1 MQAARFPARA
11 VLWAVLLLAAPFAVY
26 APTILHEY
34 GFRDDYSLQEES
46 RATPGS
52 LIRFTSSYGRPI
64 YGALLVATLQG
75 TDTVSDF
82 KWLRGLSV
90 LLLALVAA
98 ATWRILRSAGWT
110 SADAAAAALAL
121 AFLPSAQVLAGWAIA
136 WPIAFA
142 TLCAALGFVAVN
154 AAAEAGRDRRAGFAV
169 GALLYVIATL
179 TYQPGALFAVV
190 PLAGCL
196 LVRTDPARKRTIWT
210 AAHLATLFGSV
221 AAALGAMQLLFS
233 VGAVPAA
240 DAMAFEADP
249 LGKLGWFVTQPLL
262 NAVALFA
269 LRDRLDTDAAF
280 WIAAAA
286 SAAAIVA
293 GLAAGPRLERRI
305 DRATLWFC
313 LLALPFAAHS
323 VSLAA
328 VLRTPAYRTLWPLA
342 GLMAVLAVF
351 ALRRLERAGRL
362 STRAH
367 ALLLAAAV
375 ALGGVLAAQHAY
387 ALIAEPQGR
396 EWDLVRDGVE
406 ALPTGRALD
415 VFIVR
420 PRMEE
425 RSTRR
430 IFADEFGSL
439 STNSDWATAAMFRAA
454 LRERFPDGAP
464 KGTSYSVASGLD
476 GPRQTPV
483 PDAVID
489 MRPLREHRVD

>member
-11 VLWAVLLLAAPFAVY
+11 VLSAVLLLAAPFAVY

-75 TDTVSDF
+75 TDTVADF

-98 ATWRILRSAGWT
+98 ATWRILLKAGWT
-110 SADAAAAALAL
+110 ATDAAAAALAL

-142 TLCAALGFVAVN
+142 TLCAALGFIAVN
-154 AAAEAGRDRRAGFAV
+154 AATRPGRSRVGFVAGAV
-169 GALLYVIATL
+169 LYAVATL
-179 TYQPGALFAVV
+179 TYQPSALFAVV

-196 LVRTDPARKRTIWT
+196 LVRTDAARERTVWA

-221 AAALGAMQLLFS
+221 AAALGAMQLAFS
-233 VGAVPAA
+233 LGAVPAS
-240 DAMAFEADP
+240 DAMAFEEDP
-249 LGKLGWFVTQPLL
+249 LGKLGWFLTQPLV
-262 NAVALFA
+262 NAIALFA
-269 LRDRLDTDAAF
+269 LRDRLDTDATF
-280 WIAAAA
+280 WIAAVAC
-286 SAAAIVA
+286 AAAILV
-293 GLAAGPRLERRI
+293 GTLAGPRHERRI
-305 DRATLWFC
+305 DRVTLWFC

-351 ALRRLERAGRL
+351 ALRRLQRAGRL
-362 STRAH
+362 SLRVH
-367 ALLLAAAV
+367 AVLLLAGI
-375 ALGGVLAAQHAY
+375 ALGGALAARNAF

-396 EWDLVRDGVE
+396 EWALVRDGVE

-454 LRERFPDGAP
+454 VRERFPDGVP
-464 KGTSYSVASGLD
+464 KGTSYTVTSGLD
-476 GPRQTPV
+476 GPRVSPI

-489 MRPLREHRVD
+489 MRPLREHRSD